1 MKKAIALSLAVALLL
16 TAALYW
22 PKSAGAQT
30 RSGGCYREWN
40 ACRTGAFEQD
50 VSWWKLALILTVC
63 DVALGTCLL
72 AL

>member
-1 MKKAIALSLAVALLL
+1 MKKAIALALATALLL
-16 TAALYW
+16 SVALYF
-22 PKSAGAQT
+22 PKSAEAQI
-30 RSGGCYREWN
+30 RSAGCYREWN

-63 DVALGTCLL
+63 DLGLGRCLL

>member
-16 TAALYW
+16 TAALYF

-30 RSGGCYREWN
+30 RSAGCYREWN
-40 ACRTGAFEQD
+40 GCRTGAFEQD
-50 VSWWKLALILTVC
+50 VSWLRLTLFLTLC
-63 DVALGTCLL
+63 DVGLGRCLL